1 MAQMEFPVIDLQA
14 TGRRIKEVREKK
26 GITVKTLQM
35 FLGFNEPVSIY
46 KWQRGECL
54 PTFDNMYAMACL
66 FGVGIDDL
74 LVGNRQEVVFLHFR
88 LRGRR
93 EQPMGTGTS
102 VPIGAIFARF
112 CQNPQKGTG
121 TSVPIGAIFR
131 PFLPKPPKGVRYLRP
146 LPPSPIKCLI
156 NVGSMLQLYLYV
168 SINLS

>member
-74 LVGNRQEVVFLHFR
+74 LVGNRQEVVFVCAPWARSNGCNLS
-88 LRGRR
+88 L
-93 EQPMGTGTS
+93 GTEVPGTS
-102 VPIGAIFARF
+102 I
-112 CQNPQKGTG
+112 
-121 TSVPIGAIFR
+121 
-131 PFLPKPPKGVRYLRP
+131 
-146 LPPSPIKCLI
+146 PIKYLI
-156 NVGSMLQLYLYV
+156 NVGSVLQLYLCV
-168 SINLS
+168 SIDLS

>member
-88 LRGRR
+88 LWGRR
-93 EQPMGTGTS
+93 GQ
-102 VPIGAIFARF
+102 VPPSPRGHFSPVLAKNHKRGQVPPSPSGSFFARF
-112 CQNPQKGTG
+112 CQNPPKGTG
-121 TSVPIGAIFR
+121 TSVPI
-131 PFLPKPPKGVRYLRP
+131 KY
-146 LPPSPIKCLI
+146 LI
-156 NVGSMLQLYLYV
+156 NVGSVLQLYLCV
-168 SINLS
+168 SIDLS

>member
-74 LVGNRQEVVFLHFR
+74 LVGNRQEVIFFALSS
-88 LRGRR
+88 
-93 EQPMGTGTS
+93 PGTEKTADGD
-102 VPIGAIFARF
+102 
-112 CQNPQKGTG
+112 
-121 TSVPIGAIFR
+121 
-131 PFLPKPPKGVRYLRP
+131 RYLRP
-146 LPPSPIKCLI
+146 PRGHFSPVFSKTPKRGQAPPSPLNI
-156 NVGSMLQLYLYV
+156 
-168 SINLS
+168 